1 MTPFVRFFI
10 LALTPLLAV
19 TGSFGPA
26 VLFAILTLVL
36 LTGSAWIALLSR
48 SSGGSG
54 NLWACLSWSVVVV
67 TLVDFV
73 TTSWLPGLRAAW
85 GPYLIVLAFSPLVI
99 VFPGEGPRDAEA
111 GSVIGGALRIGGL
124 FLLLMAGTAFVRE
137 LLGHATLTLMP
148 GQASWSVP
156 GIKDSPLAIL
166 ATGAGGLFLAAAAI
180 VGYRAFR
187 SGEGTGPLE
196 FWDSEA
202 VRAPAPP
209 PRPAPNPILT
219 EPPVPQRTTRAA
231 ETPKLESQDK
241 WGETLA
247 SAVADLPSSRDRRR
261 LLVIGSGNG
270 ELVYYLAMLGLEQ
283 AKSGKDFTFRVRGVD
298 HFATRVEAAHKG
310 VYREH
315 QIEMIPT
322 PLRDAWMT
330 RGQGEERS
338 QWRVGTEPRLHV
350 QFEVADFQSGTMFF
364 PQPAHLIVLNQGIEY
379 VSDDK
384 KSKLLAVVCDQL
396 VKGGALVA
404 ATSFKR
410 QLLPEGMK
418 RTGTD
423 VFRKT

>member
-1 MTPFVRFFI
+1 MAPFVRFFI

-26 VLFAILTLVL
+26 VLFALLTMVL
-36 LTGSAWIALLSR
+36 LAGSAWIAVLGR
-48 SSGGSG
+48 SGGSG
-54 NLWACLSWSVVVV
+54 ALWGCLSWSVVVV
-67 TLVDFV
+67 TLVDFL
-73 TTSWLPGLRAAW
+73 TTTWAPGLRAAW
-85 GPYLIVLAFSPLVI
+85 GPYLIVLAFSPLVV

-111 GSVIGGALRIGGL
+111 GSTIGGALRIGGL
-124 FLLLMAGTAFVRE
+124 FLLLMGGTAFVRE
-137 LLGHATLTLMP
+137 LLGHATLTLLP
-148 GQASWSVP
+148 GKVFWAVP
-156 GIKDSPLAIL
+156 GIEQSPLAIL
-166 ATGAGGLFLAAAAI
+166 ATGAGGLFLAAAGI

-187 SGEGTGPLE
+187 SGEAAGPLE
-196 FWDSEA
+196 FWNPEA
-202 VRAPAPP
+202 VRSTEP

-219 EPPVPQRTTRAA
+219 EPPVPQRTAARPA

-247 SAVADLPSSRDRRR
+247 SAVADLPSSRDKRR

-298 HFATRVEAAHKG
+298 HFATRIDAAQKG

-330 RGQGEERS
+330 RGLGEERS
-338 QWRVGTEPRLHV
+338 QWKVGSEPRLHV

-364 PQPAHLIVLNQGIEY
+364 PQPCHLIVLNQGIEY

-384 KSKLLAVVCDQL
+384 KSKLLATVCDQL

-404 ATSFKR
+404 ATAFKR

>member
-26 VLFAILTLVL
+26 VIFALLTIVL
-36 LTGSAWIALLSR
+36 LAGAAWISVLTR
-48 SSGGSG
+48 GSSGTGT
-54 NLWACLSWSVVVV
+54 LWGCLGWSVAVV
-67 TLVDFV
+67 TLADFI
-73 TTSWLPGLRAAW
+73 TTSWMPGLRTAW
-85 GPYLIVLAFSPLVI
+85 GPYLIVLAFSPLVV
-99 VFPGEGPRDAEA
+99 VFPAEGPRDAEA
-111 GSVIGGALRIGGL
+111 GRTIGGALRIGGL

-137 LLGHATLTLMP
+137 LMGHASLTLMP
-148 GQASWSVP
+148 DKAVWTVP
-156 GIKDSPLAIL
+156 GIQDSPLAIL
-166 ATGAGGLFLAAAAI
+166 ATGAGGLFLAAAGV

-187 SGEGTGPLE
+187 SREDAGPLE
-196 FWDSEA
+196 FWGPEA

-209 PRPAPNPILT
+209 PPPAPNPILT
-219 EPPVPQRTTRAA
+219 EPPVPQRTVRPA

-247 SAVADLPSSRDRRR
+247 SAVADLPSSRDKRR

-283 AKSGKDFTFRVRGVD
+283 DKSGKDFAFRVRGVD
-298 HFATRVEAAHKG
+298 HFATRVEAAQKG

-338 QWRVGTEPRLHV
+338 LWRVSPEPRLHV
-350 QFEVADFQSGTMFF
+350 QFEVADFQTGTLFF
-364 PQPAHLIVLNQGIEY
+364 PQPSHLIVLNQGIEY

-384 KSKLLAVVCDQL
+384 KAKLLATVCDQL
-396 VKGGALVA
+396 VKGGALIA